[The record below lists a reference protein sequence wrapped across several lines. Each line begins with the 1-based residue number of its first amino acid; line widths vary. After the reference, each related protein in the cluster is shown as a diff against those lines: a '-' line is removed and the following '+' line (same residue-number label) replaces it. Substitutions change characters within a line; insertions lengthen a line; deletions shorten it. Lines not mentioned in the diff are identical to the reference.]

1 VNKKRKNQSQA
12 TLEEKREKRALL
24 QQINQCKRI
33 QEDLVHRTQEDLEIK
48 HQQQNLNLQN
58 KQRTIIILTYL
69 WLKKSQ
75 LNQGL

>member
-1 VNKKRKNQSQA
+1 MKSQNQA
-12 TLEEKREKRALL
+12 TQKEKRGKKVLL

-33 QEDLVHRTQEDLEIK
+33 QEDLVHRTQEDLGIK
-48 HQQQNLNLQN
+48 HLHQNLHLQN

-75 LNQGL
+75 LNQDL